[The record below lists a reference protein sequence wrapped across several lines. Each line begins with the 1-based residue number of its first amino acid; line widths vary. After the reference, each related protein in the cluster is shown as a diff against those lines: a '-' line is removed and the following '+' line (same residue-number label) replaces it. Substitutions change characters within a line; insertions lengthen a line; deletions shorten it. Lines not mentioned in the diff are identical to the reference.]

1 MPAPEDFWSYFA
13 AVATYV
19 AVLAVPGGVVGWA
32 AGLRG
37 WALAGLAPL
46 LSYAITGLAG
56 PWLAIAR
63 IPYGSLSVAA
73 VTLLLAA
80 VLSGLRRLAM
90 ARGWLKPDDGEPA
103 WTRRAHLAVAA
114 CVTIAV
120 AVSIVVV
127 VTGRGGTTA
136 VFQRWDTVFHA
147 NGIRYIA
154 ETGDGSLTGMGTIN
168 WYPGG
173 SFYPNAYHLV
183 GALVYE
189 LSGTSIPVTLNAI
202 TMPIAGLFAL
212 AMAAL
217 VRQLGGR
224 AVFAGSAALVAGGA
238 TTGAYE
244 SVSSGLLPFALG
256 IVLTPLAVIALQRFL
271 ARPGADSG
279 AVLALS
285 ATGLLAAHSS
295 ALFGAIL
302 FAFPLVVQRWYRAL
316 RGRLFGGPGGEA
328 PGPERSSGCHS
339 RRVDGVPEGTR
350 AWRVVGGDVLRMLP
364 VMVVAGVIAAPMIF
378 GAIGFTSGS
387 YPYHAWGSH
396 MPVWKALAM
405 LATFKQVLP
414 VPQIWLTVFLAV
426 GVLTLVALRRMRW
439 LVLSALGLS
448 ALFVVVACFGGEDWV
463 ISLSRPWW
471 NDRFRLMALAS
482 IPMCLLAAHG
492 MSETQRWLAKQAS
505 GRAWVRARPWLTGR
519 VGLATAVLLVV
530 AMGVLTG
537 GFYRAAN
544 AKTVSLLYYN
554 GLPGE
559 VVPPVSQD
567 EIDAMDHL
575 GTLGIPADQKVLND
589 RLDGT
594 AWMYALTGVHPVA
607 GHYDAGVAPPDA
619 LYLARHFADFDSDP
633 QVRAAVQRLNIHY
646 VLIGSGT
653 IRRDTP
659 IARGLQHL
667 DGHDFLRVV
676 YRNPGAVIY
685 RIVK

>member
-1 MPAPEDFWSYFA
+1 MPAPEDFWSYFT
-13 AVATYV
+13 AVATYL

-32 AGLRG
+32 AGVRG

-56 PWLAIAR
+56 PWLAIAHV
-63 IPYGSLSVAA
+63 PYGPLSVAGC
-73 VTLLLAA
+73 TLLLAA
-80 VLSGLRRLAM
+80 VLAGLRRLAIV
-90 ARGWLKPDDGEPA
+90 RGWMTPGAEEPPA
-103 WTRRAHLAVAA
+103 PWTRRAHLAVAA
-114 CVTIAV
+114 CVAV
-120 AVSIVVV
+120 ATAVSIAVV

-168 WYPGG
+168 WYPDG

-183 GALVYE
+183 GALVYQ
-189 LSGTSIPVTLNAI
+189 LSGTSIPVTLNAV
-202 TMPIAGLFAL
+202 TMPIAGLFAVG
-212 AMAAL
+212 MVAL

-224 AVFAGSAALVAGGA
+224 AVFAASAALVAGGA

-256 IVLTPLAVIALQRFL
+256 IVLTPLAVVTLQRFVV
-271 ARPGADSG
+271 RPGADTG

-302 FAFPLVVQRWYRAL
+302 FAFPLVLQRWYRAL
-316 RGRLFGGPGGEA
+316 RGR
-328 PGPERSSGCHS
+328 RI
-339 RRVDGVPEGTR
+339 DGVPEGR
-350 AWRVVGGDVLRMLP
+350 AAWRVAGGDVLRMVP
-364 VMVVAGVIAAPMIF
+364 VMVAAGLLAAPMIL

-414 VPQIWLTVFLAV
+414 VPQIWLTVFLAI
-426 GVLTLVALRRMRW
+426 GVLTLTALRRLRW
-439 LVLSALGLS
+439 VVLSALGLS

-471 NDRFRLMALAS
+471 NDRFRLMALAA

-492 MSETQRWLAKQAS
+492 MSQAQQWLAKVAS

-519 VGLATAVLLVV
+519 VGLASAVLLVV

-559 VVPPVSQD
+559 VVPPVSAD
-567 EIDAMDHL
+567 EIDAMEKL

-619 LYLARHFADFDSDP
+619 VYLAEHFADYDSDP
-633 QVRAAVQRLNIHY
+633 RVRAATQRLKIHY
-646 VLIGSGT
+646 VLVGSGT

-667 DGHDFLRVV
+667 DGHDFVRAV

-685 RIVK
+685 KIVK

>member
-1 MPAPEDFWSYFA
+1 M
-13 AVATYV
+13 
-19 AVLAVPGGVVGWA
+19 AVPGGVVGWA

-56 PWLAIAR
+56 PWLAIAHV
-63 IPYGSLSVAA
+63 PYGPASVAA
-73 VTLLLAA
+73 CTLLLAA
-80 VLSGLRRLAM
+80 VLYGLRRLFA
-90 ARGWLKPDDGEPA
+90 ARGWSTPGAEEPA
-103 WTRRAHLAVAA
+103 VPWTRRAHLAVGA
-114 CVTIAV
+114 CVAV
-120 AVSIVVV
+120 ATAVSIAVVV
-127 VTGRGGTTA
+127 SGRGGTTA

-168 WYPGG
+168 WYPDG

-183 GALVYE
+183 GALVYQ
-189 LSGTSIPVTLNAI
+189 LSGTSIPVTLNAV
-202 TMPIAGLFAL
+202 TMPIAGLFAI
-212 AMAAL
+212 AMVAL

-256 IVLTPLAVIALQRFL
+256 IVLTPLAVVALQRFVV
-271 ARPGADSG
+271 RPGIDTG

-295 ALFGAIL
+295 ALFGALL

-316 RGRLFGGPGGEA
+316 RGK
-328 PGPERSSGCHS
+328 
-339 RRVDGVPEGTR
+339 RVDGVPEGR
-350 AWRVVGGDVLRMLP
+350 AAWRVVGGDVLRMLP
-364 VMVVAGVIAAPMIF
+364 VMVTAGVLAAPMIL
-378 GAIGFTSGS
+378 GAITFTSGS

-414 VPQIWLTVFLAV
+414 VPQIWLTVFLAI
-426 GVLTLVALRRMRW
+426 GVFTLGALRRLRW

-471 NDRFRLMALAS
+471 NDRFRLMALAA
-482 IPMCLLAAHG
+482 IPLCLLAAHG
-492 MSETQRWLAKQAS
+492 MSEAQRWLAKAAGS
-505 GRAWVRARPWLTGR
+505 RAWVRARPWLTGR
-519 VGLATAVLLVV
+519 VGLASAVLLVV

-559 VVPPVSQD
+559 VVPPVSAD
-567 EIDAMDHL
+567 EIEAMDRL

-607 GHYDAGVAPPDA
+607 GHYDAGVAPKDA
-619 LYLARHFADFDSDP
+619 VYLAQHFADFDSDP
-633 QVRAAVQRLNIHY
+633 EVRAAVRRLNIHY
-646 VLIGSGT
+646 VLVGSGT

-667 DGHDFLRVV
+667 DGHDFVKAV

>member
-1 MPAPEDFWSYFA
+1 VPAPEDFWSYFA

-56 PWLAIAR
+56 PWLAIVHV
-63 IPYGSLSVAA
+63 PYDPLSVAA
-73 VTLLLAA
+73 CTLLLAA
-80 VLSGLRRLAM
+80 ALYGLRRLAV
-90 ARGWLKPDDGEPA
+90 ARGWMTPGAEEPHQA
-103 WTRRAHLAVAA
+103 WTRRAHFAVAA
-114 CVTIAV
+114 CVGIAT
-120 AVSIVVV
+120 AVSIAVVV
-127 VTGRGGTTA
+127 SGRGGTTA

-154 ETGDGSLTGMGTIN
+154 ETGDGSLTGMGTLN
-168 WYPGG
+168 WYPDG

-183 GALVYE
+183 GALVYQ
-189 LSGTSIPVTLNAI
+189 LSGTSIPVTLNAV

-212 AMAAL
+212 AMVAL

-224 AVFAGSAALVAGGA
+224 AVFAGCAALVAGGA

-256 IVLTPLAVIALQRFL
+256 IVLTPLAAVALQRFVV
-271 ARPGADSG
+271 RPGVDTG

-285 ATGLLAAHSS
+285 AAGLLAAHSS

-302 FAFPLVVQRWYRAL
+302 FALPLVVQRWYRAL
-316 RGRLFGGPGGEA
+316 RGR
-328 PGPERSSGCHS
+328 
-339 RRVDGVPEGTR
+339 RVDGVTAGK
-350 AWRVVGGDVLRMLP
+350 AGWRVAGGDVLKMIP
-364 VMVVAGVIAAPMIF
+364 VMAGAGLLAAPHIL
-378 GAIGFTSGS
+378 GAITFTSGA
-387 YPYHAWGSH
+387 YPYHPWGSH

-414 VPQIWLTVFLAV
+414 VPQIWLTVFLAF
-426 GVLTLVALRRMRW
+426 GVLTLVALRRLRW
-439 LVLSALGLS
+439 VVLSALGLS

-471 NDRFRLMALAS
+471 NDRFRLMALAA
-482 IPMCLLAAHG
+482 IPMCLIAAHG
-492 MSETQRWLAKQAS
+492 MSEAQRWLAKLAT
-505 GRAWVRARPWLTGR
+505 GRTWVRARPWLTGR

-537 GFYRAAN
+537 GFYRSAN

-567 EIDAMDHL
+567 EIDAMDRL
-575 GTLGIPADQKVLND
+575 GELGIPGDQKVLND

-607 GHYDAGVAPPDA
+607 AHYDAGVAPPDA
-619 LYLARHFADFDSDP
+619 VYLALHFRDYDTDP
-633 QVRAAVQRLNIHY
+633 RVRAATQRLNVHY
-646 VLIGSGT
+646 VLVGSGT

-659 IARGLQHL
+659 IAPGLQKL
-667 DGHDFLRVV
+667 DGLDFVSVV

-685 RIVK
+685 RIVE

>member
-1 MPAPEDFWSYFA
+1 MPAPEDFLSYFT
-13 AVATYV
+13 AVATYL

-37 WALAGLAPL
+37 WTLAGLAPL
-46 LSYAITGLAG
+46 LSYAVTGLAG
-56 PWLAIAR
+56 PWLAIAHV
-63 IPYGSLSVAA
+63 PYGPLSVAA
-73 VTLLLAA
+73 CTLLLAG
-80 VLSGLRRLAM
+80 VVYGLRRFSI
-90 ARGWLKPDDGEPA
+90 ARGWMTPGAEEPPQP
-103 WTRRAHLAVAA
+103 WTRRAHLAVGA
-114 CVTIAV
+114 CVAAAT
-120 AVSIVVV
+120 AVSIAVV

-168 WYPGG
+168 WYPDG

-183 GALVYE
+183 GALVYQ
-189 LSGTSIPVTLNAI
+189 LSGTSVPVTLNAV

-212 AMAAL
+212 AMVAL

-256 IVLTPLAVIALQRFL
+256 IVLTPLAVVALQRFVV
-271 ARPGADSG
+271 RPGVDTG

-295 ALFGAIL
+295 ALFGALL

-316 RGRLFGGPGGEA
+316 RGKRL
-328 PGPERSSGCHS
+328 
-339 RRVDGVPEGTR
+339 DGVPAGR
-350 AWRVVGGDVLRMLP
+350 AAWRVVGGDVLRMVP
-364 VMVVAGVIAAPMIF
+364 VMVGAGVLAAPMIL
-378 GAIGFTSGS
+378 GALTFTNGS
-387 YPYHAWGSH
+387 YPYHPWGSH
-396 MPVWKALAM
+396 MAVWKALAM

-414 VPQIWLTVFLAV
+414 VPQIWLTVFLAL
-426 GVLTLVALRRMRW
+426 GVLTLLRLRRMRW
-439 LVLSALGLS
+439 VVLSAIGLS

-463 ISLSRPWW
+463 IALSRPWW
-471 NDRFRLMALAS
+471 NDRFRLMALAA

-492 MSETQRWLAKQAS
+492 MSETQLWLAKVAS

-559 VVPPVSQD
+559 TVPPVSQD

-589 RLDGT
+589 RMDGT

-619 LYLARHFADFDSDP
+619 LYLALHFGDYDSDP
-633 QVRAAVQRLNIHY
+633 EARAATRRLNIHY
-646 VLIGSGT
+646 VLVGSGT

-659 IARGLQHL
+659 IAPGLRHL
-667 DGHDFLRVV
+667 DGHDFVKEI

-685 RIVK
+685 QVVK

>member
-13 AVATYV
+13 AVATYL

-32 AGLRG
+32 AGVRG

-46 LSYAITGLAG
+46 LSYAVTGLAG
-56 PWLAIAR
+56 PWLAIAHV
-63 IPYGSLSVAA
+63 PYGSPSVAA
-73 VTLLLAA
+73 CTLLLAA
-80 VLSGLRRLAM
+80 ALYGLRRLAV
-90 ARGWLKPDDGEPA
+90 ARGWMAPGAEEPPLP
-103 WTRRAHLAVAA
+103 WTRRAHLAVGAG
-114 CVTIAV
+114 VAV
-120 AVSIVVV
+120 ATAVSIAVVV
-127 VTGRGGTTA
+127 SGRGGTTA

-168 WYPGG
+168 WYPDG

-183 GALVYE
+183 GALVYQ
-189 LSGTSIPVTLNAI
+189 LSGTSIPVTLNAV

-217 VRQLGGR
+217 ARQLGGR

-256 IVLTPLAVIALQRFL
+256 IVLTPLAVVALQRFV
-271 ARPGADSG
+271 ARPGVDTG

-302 FAFPLVVQRWYRAL
+302 FAFPLMVQRWYRAL
-316 RGRLFGGPGGEA
+316 RGR
-328 PGPERSSGCHS
+328 
-339 RRVDGVPEGTR
+339 RVDGVAPGK
-350 AWRVVGGDVLRMLP
+350 AGWRVVGGDVLRMVP
-364 VMVVAGVIAAPMIF
+364 VMVAAGLLAAPHIL

-414 VPQIWLTVFLAV
+414 VPQIWLTVFLAI

-439 LVLSALGLS
+439 VVLSALALS
-448 ALFVVVACFGGEDWV
+448 ALFVVVACFGGEEWV
-463 ISLSRPWW
+463 IALSRPWW
-471 NDRFRLMALAS
+471 NDRFRLMALAA

-492 MSETQRWLAKQAS
+492 MSEAQRWVTKVAS

-519 VGLATAVLLVV
+519 VGPASAVLLVV

-559 VVPPVSQD
+559 VVPPVSAD
-567 EIDAMDHL
+567 EIAAMERL

-594 AWMYALTGVHPVA
+594 AWMYALSGVHPVA
-607 GHYDAGVAPPDA
+607 GHYDPGVPPPDA
-619 LYLARHFADFDSDP
+619 DYLARHFLDYDSDP
-633 QVRAAVQRLNIHY
+633 RVRAATQRLNVHY
-646 VLIGSGT
+646 VLVGSGT

-659 IARGLQHL
+659 IAPGLRHL
-667 DGHDFLRVV
+667 DGHDFLTVV

>member
-19 AVLAVPGGVVGWA
+19 AVLAIPGGVVGWA

-56 PWLAIAR
+56 PWLAIVHV
-63 IPYGSLSVAA
+63 PYGPLSVAA
-73 VTLLLAA
+73 CTLLLAA
-80 VLSGLRRLAM
+80 VLYGLRRLAV
-90 ARGWLKPDDGEPA
+90 ARGWMTPGAEEPHQP

-114 CVTIAV
+114 CVGIAT
-120 AVSIVVV
+120 AVSIAVVV
-127 VTGRGGTTA
+127 SGRGGTTA

-154 ETGDGSLTGMGTIN
+154 ETGDGSLTGMGTLN
-168 WYPGG
+168 WYPDG

-183 GALVYE
+183 GALVYQ
-189 LSGTSIPVTLNAI
+189 LSGTSIPVTLNAV

-212 AMAAL
+212 AMVAL

-224 AVFAGSAALVAGGA
+224 AVFAGCAALVAGGA

-256 IVLTPLAVIALQRFL
+256 IVLTPLAAVALQRFVV
-271 ARPGADSG
+271 RPGVDTG

-285 ATGLLAAHSS
+285 AAGLLAAHSS

-302 FAFPLVVQRWYRAL
+302 FALPLVVQRWYRAL
-316 RGRLFGGPGGEA
+316 RGR
-328 PGPERSSGCHS
+328 
-339 RRVDGVPEGTR
+339 RVDGVPDGKA
-350 AWRVVGGDVLRMLP
+350 AWRVVGGDVLKMIP
-364 VMVVAGVIAAPMIF
+364 VMVGAGLLAAPHIL
-378 GAIGFTSGS
+378 GAITFTSGS
-387 YPYHAWGSH
+387 YPYHPWGSH

-414 VPQIWLTVFLAV
+414 VPQIWLTVFLAL
-426 GVLTLVALRRMRW
+426 GALTLVALRRMRW
-439 LVLSALGLS
+439 VMLSALGLS

-471 NDRFRLMALAS
+471 NDRFRLMALAA
-482 IPMCLLAAHG
+482 IPMCLIAAHG
-492 MSETQRWLAKQAS
+492 MSEAQRWLAKVAT

-519 VGLATAVLLVV
+519 VGLATAVLIVV

-567 EIDAMDHL
+567 EIDAMDRL
-575 GTLGIPADQKVLND
+575 GELGIPGDQKVLND

-607 GHYDAGVAPPDA
+607 AHYDAGAVNPDA
-619 LYLARHFADFDSDP
+619 VYLAMHFRDYDTDP
-633 QVRAAVQRLNIHY
+633 RVRAVAQQLNVHY
-646 VLIGSGT
+646 VLVGSGT

-659 IARGLQHL
+659 IAPGLQRL
-667 DGHDFLRVV
+667 DGLDFVTVV

-685 RIVK
+685 RITK

>member
-13 AVATYV
+13 AVATYL

-56 PWLAIAR
+56 PWLAIAHV
-63 IPYGSLSVAA
+63 PYGPPSVAA

-80 VLSGLRRLAM
+80 VLFGLRRLFA
-90 ARGWLKPDDGEPA
+90 ARGWSTPGAEEPPVP
-103 WTRRAHLAVAA
+103 WTRRAHLAVGA
-114 CVTIAV
+114 CVAIAT
-120 AVSIVVV
+120 AVSIAVVV
-127 VTGRGGTTA
+127 SGRGGTTA

-154 ETGDGSLTGMGTIN
+154 ETGDGSLTGMGTVN
-168 WYPGG
+168 WYPDG
-173 SFYPNAYHLV
+173 SFYPNAYHLA
-183 GALVYE
+183 GALVYQ
-189 LSGTSIPVTLNAI
+189 LSGTSIPVTLNAV

-212 AMAAL
+212 AMVAL

-256 IVLTPLAVIALQRFL
+256 IVLTPLAVVALQRFVV
-271 ARPGADSG
+271 RPGVDTG

-316 RGRLFGGPGGEA
+316 RGR
-328 PGPERSSGCHS
+328 
-339 RRVDGVPEGTR
+339 RVDGVAEGRR

-364 VMVVAGVIAAPMIF
+364 VMVAAGLLAAPMIL

-414 VPQIWLTVFLAV
+414 VPQIWLTVFLAI
-426 GVLTLVALRRMRW
+426 GVLTLGALRRMRW
-439 LVLSALGLS
+439 LLLSTLGLS

-471 NDRFRLMALAS
+471 NDRFRLMALAA
-482 IPMCLLAAHG
+482 IPLCLLAAHG
-492 MSETQRWLAKQAS
+492 MSEAQRWLAKAAGS
-505 GRAWVRARPWLTGR
+505 RAWVRARPWLTGR
-519 VGLATAVLLVV
+519 VGLASAVLLVV

-559 VVPPVSQD
+559 VVPPVSAD
-567 EIDAMDHL
+567 EIEAMEKL

-607 GHYDAGVAPPDA
+607 GHYDAGVAPKDA
-619 LYLARHFADFDSDP
+619 VYLAEHFADYDTDP
-633 QVRAAVQRLNIHY
+633 EARAAIRRLNIHY
-646 VLIGSGT
+646 VLVGSGT

-667 DGHDFLRVV
+667 DGHDFVQPV
-676 YRNPGAVIY
+676 YRNAGAVIY

>member
-13 AVATYV
+13 AVATYL

-32 AGLRG
+32 AGVRS

-56 PWLAIAR
+56 PWLAIAHV
-63 IPYGSLSVAA
+63 PYGPPSVAA
-73 VTLLLAA
+73 CTLLLAA
-80 VLSGLRRLAM
+80 VLYGLRRLFT
-90 ARGWLKPDDGEPA
+90 ARGWLTPGAEEPA
-103 WTRRAHLAVAA
+103 EPWTRRAHLAVGA
-114 CVTIAV
+114 CVAIAV
-120 AVSIVVV
+120 AVSIAVVV
-127 VTGRGGTTA
+127 SGRGGTTA

-183 GALVYE
+183 GALVYQ
-189 LSGTSIPVTLNAI
+189 LSGTSIPVTLNAV

-256 IVLTPLAVIALQRFL
+256 IVLTPLAVIALQRFVV
-271 ARPGADSG
+271 RPGVDTG

-302 FAFPLVVQRWYRAL
+302 FALPLVVQRWYRAL
-316 RGRLFGGPGGEA
+316 RGR
-328 PGPERSSGCHS
+328 
-339 RRVDGVPEGTR
+339 RVDGVPEGRR
-350 AWRVVGGDVLRMLP
+350 AWRVIGGDVLRMVP
-364 VMVVAGVIAAPMIF
+364 VMVVAGLLAAPMIL

-387 YPYHAWGSH
+387 YPYHPWGSH

-414 VPQIWLTVFLAV
+414 VPQIWLTVFLAI

-439 LVLSALGLS
+439 LGLSALGLS

-492 MSETQRWLAKQAS
+492 MSEAQRWLAKAAS

-519 VGLATAVLLVV
+519 VGLASAVLLVV

-567 EIDAMDHL
+567 EIDAMEKL
-575 GTLGIPADQKVLND
+575 GTLGIPAGQKVLND

-619 LYLARHFADFDSDP
+619 LYLAQHFADYDSDP
-633 QVRAAVQRLNIHY
+633 QVRAAVRRLDIHY
-646 VLIGSGT
+646 VLVGSGT

-667 DGHDFLRVV
+667 DGHDFLSVV

>member
-13 AVATYV
+13 AVATYL

-56 PWLAIAR
+56 PWLAIAHV
-63 IPYGSLSVAA
+63 PYGPASVAA
-73 VTLLLAA
+73 CTLLLAA
-80 VLSGLRRLAM
+80 VLYGLRRLFA
-90 ARGWLKPDDGEPA
+90 ARGWSTPGAEEPA
-103 WTRRAHLAVAA
+103 VPWTRRAHLAVGA
-114 CVTIAV
+114 CVAIAT
-120 AVSIVVV
+120 AVSIAVVV
-127 VTGRGGTTA
+127 SGRGGTTA

-168 WYPGG
+168 WYPDG

-183 GALVYE
+183 GALVYQ
-189 LSGTSIPVTLNAI
+189 LSGTSIPVTLNAV
-202 TMPIAGLFAL
+202 TMPIAGLFAI
-212 AMAAL
+212 AMVAL

-256 IVLTPLAVIALQRFL
+256 IVLTPLAVVALQRFVV
-271 ARPGADSG
+271 RPGIDTG

-285 ATGLLAAHSS
+285 AAGLLAAHSS
-295 ALFGAIL
+295 ALFGALL

-316 RGRLFGGPGGEA
+316 RGK
-328 PGPERSSGCHS
+328 
-339 RRVDGVPEGTR
+339 RVDGVPEGRR

-364 VMVVAGVIAAPMIF
+364 VMVAAGVLAAPMIL
-378 GAIGFTSGS
+378 GAITFTSGS

-414 VPQIWLTVFLAV
+414 VPQIWLTVFLAI
-426 GVLTLVALRRMRW
+426 GVFTLGALRRMRW

-471 NDRFRLMALAS
+471 NDRFRLMALAA
-482 IPMCLLAAHG
+482 IPLCLLAAHG
-492 MSETQRWLAKQAS
+492 MSEAQRWLAKAAGS
-505 GRAWVRARPWLTGR
+505 RAWVRARPWLTGR
-519 VGLATAVLLVV
+519 VGLASAVLLVV

-559 VVPPVSQD
+559 VVPPVSAD
-567 EIDAMDHL
+567 EIEAMDRL

-607 GHYDAGVAPPDA
+607 GHYDAGVAPKDA
-619 LYLARHFADFDSDP
+619 VYLAQHFADFDSDP
-633 QVRAAVQRLNIHY
+633 EVRAAVRRLNIHY
-646 VLIGSGT
+646 VLVGSGT

-667 DGHDFLRVV
+667 DGHDFVQPV

>member
-1 MPAPEDFWSYFA
+1 VPAPEDFWSYFT
-13 AVATYV
+13 AVVTYL
-19 AVLAVPGGVVGWA
+19 AVLAVPGGVAGWA

-56 PWLAIAR
+56 PWLAIVHV
-63 IPYGSLSVAA
+63 PYGPLSVAA
-73 VTLLLAA
+73 CTLLLAA
-80 VLSGLRRLAM
+80 VLHGLRRLAV
-90 ARGWLKPDDGEPA
+90 ARGWMTPGAEEPPVP
-103 WTRRAHLAVAA
+103 WTRRAHLAVGA
-114 CVTIAV
+114 CVAIAV
-120 AVSIVVV
+120 GVSIAVVV
-127 VTGRGGTTA
+127 SGRGGTTA

-154 ETGDGSLTGMGTIN
+154 ETGDGSLTGMGTLN
-168 WYPGG
+168 WYPDG

-183 GALVYE
+183 GALVYQ
-189 LSGTSIPVTLNAI
+189 LSGTSIPVTLNAV

-212 AMAAL
+212 AMVAL

-256 IVLTPLAVIALQRFL
+256 IVLTPLAVVALQRFVV
-271 ARPGADSG
+271 RPGVDTG

-302 FAFPLVVQRWYRAL
+302 FALPVVVQRWYRAL
-316 RGRLFGGPGGEA
+316 RGRA
-328 PGPERSSGCHS
+328 
-339 RRVDGVPEGTR
+339 VDGVPEGR
-350 AWRVVGGDVLRMLP
+350 AGWRVAGGDVLRMVP
-364 VMVVAGVIAAPMIF
+364 VMVAAGLLAAPMIL
-378 GAIGFTSGS
+378 GAISFTSGS

-396 MPVWKALAM
+396 MAVWKALAM

-414 VPQIWLTVFLAV
+414 VPQIWLTVFLAL
-426 GVLTLVALRRMRW
+426 GVFTLVRLRRMRW
-439 LVLSALGLS
+439 VVLSAIVLSAL
-448 ALFVVVACFGGEDWV
+448 FIVVACFGGEDWV

-471 NDRFRLMALAS
+471 NDRFRLMALAA

-492 MSETQRWLAKQAS
+492 MSEAQQWLAKVAS

-519 VGLATAVLLVV
+519 VGLVSAVLLVV

-559 VVPPVSQD
+559 VVPPVSAD
-567 EIDAMDHL
+567 EINAMDRL
-575 GTLGIPADQKVLND
+575 ATLGIPADQKVLND

-607 GHYDAGVAPPDA
+607 AHYDAGVVPLDA
-619 LYLARHFADFDSDP
+619 DYLARHFRDYDSDP
-633 QVRAAVQRLNIHY
+633 QVRAATQRLNVHY

-659 IARGLQHL
+659 IAPGLQHL
-667 DGHDFLRVV
+667 DGHDFLQVV

>member
-1 MPAPEDFWSYFA
+1 VPAPEDFWSYFG
-13 AVATYV
+13 AVATYL
-19 AVLAVPGGVVGWA
+19 AVLAVPGGVAGWA

-56 PWLAIAR
+56 PWLAMAH

-73 VTLLLAA
+73 LTLLLAA
-80 VLSGLRRLAM
+80 VLYGLRRLAM
-90 ARGWLKPDDGEPA
+90 ARGWLTPGAEEPA
-103 WTRRAHLAVAA
+103 VPWTRRAHLAVGA

-120 AVSIVVV
+120 GLSIAVVV
-127 VTGRGGTTA
+127 SGRGGTTA

-271 ARPGADSG
+271 VRPGIDTG

-295 ALFGAIL
+295 ALFGALL
-302 FAFPLVVQRWYRAL
+302 FAFPLVVQRWYRAV
-316 RGRLFGGPGGEA
+316 RG
-328 PGPERSSGCHS
+328 
-339 RRVDGVPEGTR
+339 RRVDGVGEGTR
-350 AWRVVGGDVLRMLP
+350 AWRVVGGDVVRMLP
-364 VMVVAGVIAAPMIF
+364 VMVFAGLLSAPMIL

-387 YPYHAWGSH
+387 YPYHAWGSA

-414 VPQIWLTVFLAV
+414 VPQIWLTVFLAI

-482 IPMCLLAAHG
+482 IPLCLLAAHG
-492 MSETQRWLAKQAS
+492 MSEAQRWLAKVAS

-619 LYLARHFADFDSDP
+619 LYLAQHFADYDTDP
-633 QVRAAVQRLNIHY
+633 QTRAAVRRLNIHY
-646 VLIGSGT
+646 VLVGSGT

-667 DGHDFLRVV
+667 DGHDFLQVV

-685 RIVK
+685 RLVK

>member
-1 MPAPEDFWSYFA
+1 VPAPEDFWSYFA
-13 AVATYV
+13 AVATYL

-32 AGLRG
+32 AGVRG

-56 PWLAIAR
+56 PWLAIAHV
-63 IPYGSLSVAA
+63 PYGSPSVAA
-73 VTLLLAA
+73 CTLLLAGA
-80 VLSGLRRLAM
+80 LFGLRRLAV
-90 ARGWLKPDDGEPA
+90 ARGWMTPGAEEPPLR
-103 WTRRAHLAVAA
+103 WTRRAHLAVGA
-114 CVTIAV
+114 CVAIAT
-120 AVSIVVV
+120 AVSIAVVV
-127 VTGRGGTTA
+127 SGRGGTTA

-168 WYPGG
+168 WYPDG

-189 LSGTSIPVTLNAI
+189 LSGTSIPVTLNAV

-212 AMAAL
+212 AMVAL

-224 AVFAGSAALVAGGA
+224 AVFAGSVALVAGGA

-256 IVLTPLAVIALQRFL
+256 IVLTPLAAVALQRFVV
-271 ARPGADSG
+271 RPGVDTG

-316 RGRLFGGPGGEA
+316 RGR
-328 PGPERSSGCHS
+328 
-339 RRVDGVPEGTR
+339 RVDGVTPGKA
-350 AWRVVGGDVLRMLP
+350 AWRIVGGDVLRMVP
-364 VMVVAGVIAAPMIF
+364 VMVAAGLLAAPHIL
-378 GAIGFTSGS
+378 GAVTFTSGS
-387 YPYHAWGSH
+387 YPYHPWGSH

-414 VPQIWLTVFLAV
+414 VPQIWLTVFLAI
-426 GVLTLVALRRMRW
+426 GVLMLVALRRMRW
-439 LVLSALGLS
+439 VVLSALALS

-463 ISLSRPWW
+463 IALSRPWW
-471 NDRFRLMALAS
+471 NDRFRLMALAA

-492 MSETQRWLAKQAS
+492 MSEAQQWLAKVAS

-519 VGLATAVLLVV
+519 VGLASAVLLVV

-559 VVPPVSQD
+559 VVPPVSAD
-567 EIDAMDHL
+567 EIDAMERL

-594 AWMYALTGVHPVA
+594 AWMYALSGVHPVA
-607 GHYDAGVAPPDA
+607 GHYDPGVPPPDA
-619 LYLARHFADFDSDP
+619 DYLARHFSDYDSDP
-633 QVRAAVQRLNIHY
+633 RVRAATQRLNVHY
-646 VLIGSGT
+646 VLVGSGT

-659 IARGLQHL
+659 IAPGLQHL
-667 DGHDFLRVV
+667 DGHDFLTVV

>member
-56 PWLAIAR
+56 PWLAIAHV
-63 IPYGSLSVAA
+63 PYGPLSVAA
-73 VTLLLAA
+73 CTLLLAA
-80 VLSGLRRLAM
+80 VLYGLRRLLA
-90 ARGWLKPDDGEPA
+90 ARGWLTPGAEEPA
-103 WTRRAHLAVAA
+103 QPWTRRAHLAVGA
-114 CVTIAV
+114 CVAIAV
-120 AVSIVVV
+120 AVSVAVVI
-127 VTGRGGTTA
+127 TGRGGTTA

-168 WYPGG
+168 WYPAG

-256 IVLTPLAVIALQRFL
+256 IVLTPLAVLALQRFVV
-271 ARPGADSG
+271 RPGVDTG

-302 FAFPLVVQRWYRAL
+302 FAFPLVVQRWYRAV
-316 RGRLFGGPGGEA
+316 RG
-328 PGPERSSGCHS
+328 
-339 RRVDGVPEGTR
+339 RRVDGVPEGGR
-350 AWRVVGGDVLRMLP
+350 AWRVIGGDVLRVVP
-364 VMVVAGVIAAPMIF
+364 VMVVAGLLAAPMIL

-387 YPYHAWGSH
+387 YPYYAWGSH

-414 VPQIWLTVFLAV
+414 VPQIWLTVFLAI
-426 GVLTLVALRRMRW
+426 GVLTLGTLRRMRW

-448 ALFVVVACFGGEDWV
+448 ALFVLVACFGGEHWV

-492 MSETQRWLAKQAS
+492 MSEAQQWLAKVAS

-559 VVPPVSQD
+559 TVPPVSQD
-567 EIDAMDHL
+567 EIDAMERL
-575 GTLGIPADQKVLND
+575 GELGIPADQKVLND

-619 LYLARHFADFDSDP
+619 LYLAQHFADYDSDP
-633 QVRAAVQRLNIHY
+633 QVRAAVRRLNVHY
-646 VLIGSGT
+646 VLVGSGT
-653 IRRDTP
+653 IRRDIP

-667 DGHDFLRVV
+667 DGHDFVTVV

>member
-1 MPAPEDFWSYFA
+1 VPAPEDFWSYFA
-13 AVATYV
+13 AVATYL
-19 AVLAVPGGVVGWA
+19 AVLAVPGAVVGRA

-56 PWLAIAR
+56 PWLAIAHV
-63 IPYGSLSVAA
+63 PYGPLSVAA
-73 VTLLLAA
+73 CTLLLAA
-80 VLSGLRRLAM
+80 VLAGLRRLAV
-90 ARGWLKPDDGEPA
+90 ARGWMTPGAEEPREQ

-114 CVTIAV
+114 CVGIAT
-120 AVSIVVV
+120 AVSIAVVV
-127 VTGRGGTTA
+127 SGRGGTTA

-154 ETGDGSLTGMGTIN
+154 ETGDGSLTGMGTLN
-168 WYPGG
+168 WYPDG

-183 GALVYE
+183 GALVYQ
-189 LSGTSIPVTLNAI
+189 LSGTSIPVTLNAV

-224 AVFAGSAALVAGGA
+224 AVFAGCAALVAGGA

-256 IVLTPLAVIALQRFL
+256 IVLTPLAAVALQRFVV
-271 ARPGADSG
+271 RPGVDTG

-285 ATGLLAAHSS
+285 AAGLLAAHSS

-316 RGRLFGGPGGEA
+316 RGRPADGVA
-328 PGPERSSGCHS
+328 PGKA
-339 RRVDGVPEGTR
+339 
-350 AWRVVGGDVLRMLP
+350 AWRIAGGDVLRMVP
-364 VMVVAGVIAAPMIF
+364 VMLAAGLASAPQIL

-396 MPVWKALAM
+396 MPVLKAFAM

-414 VPQIWLTVFLAV
+414 VPQIWLTVFLAI
-426 GVLTLVALRRMRW
+426 GVFTLVRLRRMRW
-439 LVLSALGLS
+439 VVLSALALS

-463 ISLSRPWW
+463 IALSRPWW
-471 NDRFRLMALAS
+471 NDRFRLMALAA

-492 MSETQRWLAKQAS
+492 MSEGQRWLAKVAS

-519 VGLATAVLLVV
+519 VGLASAVLVVV

-559 VVPPVSQD
+559 VVPPVSAD
-567 EIDAMDHL
+567 EIDAMERL
-575 GTLGIPADQKVLND
+575 GELGIPGDQKVLND

-594 AWMYALTGVHPVA
+594 AWMYALSGVHPVA
-607 GHYDAGVAPPDA
+607 AHYDPGVPPPDA
-619 LYLARHFADFDSDP
+619 DYLARHFRDYDSDP
-633 QVRAAVQRLNIHY
+633 QVRAATRRLNVHY

-659 IARGLQHL
+659 IAPGLQHL
-667 DGHDFLRVV
+667 DGHDFLSVV

>member
-1 MPAPEDFWSYFA
+1 MPAPEDFWSYFG
-13 AVATYV
+13 AVATYL

-56 PWLAIAR
+56 PWLAIAHV
-63 IPYGSLSVAA
+63 PYGPLSVAA
-73 VTLLLAA
+73 CTLLLAA
-80 VLSGLRRLAM
+80 VLAGARRLAVV
-90 ARGWLKPDDGEPA
+90 RGWITPGAEEPPER
-103 WTRRAHLAVAA
+103 WTGRAHLAVAA
-114 CVTIAV
+114 CVAIAT
-120 AVSIVVV
+120 AVSIAVV

-154 ETGDGSLTGMGTIN
+154 DTGDGSLTGMGTIN
-168 WYPGG
+168 WYPEG

-183 GALVYE
+183 GALVYQ
-189 LSGTSIPVTLNAI
+189 LSGTSVPVTLNAV

-212 AMAAL
+212 GMVAL

-224 AVFAGSAALVAGGA
+224 AVFAGCAAVVAGEA

-256 IVLTPLAVIALQRFL
+256 IVLTPLAVVALQRFL
-271 ARPGADSG
+271 VRPGVDTG
-279 AVLALS
+279 GVLALS

-295 ALFGAIL
+295 ALFGALL

-316 RGRLFGGPGGEA
+316 RGK
-328 PGPERSSGCHS
+328 
-339 RRVDGVPEGTR
+339 RVDGVPDGR
-350 AWRVVGGDVLRMLP
+350 PAWRILGGDVLKTLP
-364 VMVVAGVIAAPMIF
+364 VMVVAGLLAAPHIL
-378 GAIGFTSGS
+378 GAITFTAGS

-414 VPQIWLTVFLAV
+414 VPQVWLTVFLAL
-426 GVLTLVALRRMRW
+426 GLLTLLALRRMRW
-439 LVLSALGLS
+439 VVLSTIGLS

-463 ISLSRPWW
+463 ITLSRPWW
-471 NDRFRLMALAS
+471 NDRFRLMALAA
-482 IPMCLLAAHG
+482 IPLCLLAAHG
-492 MSETQRWLAKQAS
+492 MSETQRWVSKLAS

-519 VGLATAVLLVV
+519 IGLASAVLLVV

-559 VVPPVSQD
+559 VVPPVSAD
-567 EIDAMDHL
+567 EIDAMEKL

-589 RLDGT
+589 RMDGT

-619 LYLARHFADFDSDP
+619 LYLATHFTNYDTDP
-633 QVRAAVQRLNIHY
+633 EARAAVERLNIHY
-646 VLIGSGT
+646 VLVGSGT

-659 IARGLQHL
+659 IAPGLQHL
-667 DGHDFLRVV
+667 DGRDFVTVV

-685 RIVK
+685 RLVK

>member
-1 MPAPEDFWSYFA
+1 MPAPEDFWSYFT
-13 AVATYV
+13 AVVTYL
-19 AVLAVPGGVVGWA
+19 AVLAVPGGVAGWA

-56 PWLAIAR
+56 PWLAMVHV
-63 IPYGSLSVAA
+63 PYGPLSVAA
-73 VTLLLAA
+73 CTLLLAA
-80 VLSGLRRLAM
+80 VLYGLRRLAV
-90 ARGWLKPDDGEPA
+90 ARGWMTPGAEEPPVP
-103 WTRRAHLAVAA
+103 WTRRAHLAVGA
-114 CVTIAV
+114 CVAIAV
-120 AVSIVVV
+120 GVSIAVVV
-127 VTGRGGTTA
+127 SGRGGTTA

-154 ETGDGSLTGMGTIN
+154 ETGDGSLTGMGTLN
-168 WYPGG
+168 WYPDG

-183 GALVYE
+183 GALVYQ
-189 LSGTSIPVTLNAI
+189 LSGTSIPVTLNAV

-212 AMAAL
+212 AMVAL

-256 IVLTPLAVIALQRFL
+256 IVLTPLAVVALQRFVV
-271 ARPGADSG
+271 RPGVDTG

-302 FAFPLVVQRWYRAL
+302 FALPVVVQRWYRAL
-316 RGRLFGGPGGEA
+316 RGRA
-328 PGPERSSGCHS
+328 
-339 RRVDGVPEGTR
+339 VDGVPEGR
-350 AWRVVGGDVLRMLP
+350 AAWRVAGGDVLRMVP
-364 VMVVAGVIAAPMIF
+364 VMVAAGLLAAPMIL
-378 GAIGFTSGS
+378 GAISFTSGS

-396 MPVWKALAM
+396 MPLWKALAM

-414 VPQIWLTVFLAV
+414 VPQIWLTVFLAL
-426 GVLTLVALRRMRW
+426 GVFTLVRLRRMRW
-439 LVLSALGLS
+439 VGLSAIVLSAL
-448 ALFVVVACFGGEDWV
+448 FIVVACFGGEDWV

-471 NDRFRLMALAS
+471 NDRFRLMALAA

-492 MSETQRWLAKQAS
+492 MSEAQQWLAKVAS

-519 VGLATAVLLVV
+519 VGLASAVLLVV

-559 VVPPVSQD
+559 VVPPVSAD
-567 EIDAMDHL
+567 EIDAMDRL
-575 GTLGIPADQKVLND
+575 ATLGIPADQKVLND

-607 GHYDAGVAPPDA
+607 AHYDAGVVPLDA
-619 LYLARHFADFDSDP
+619 DYLARHFRDYDSDP
-633 QVRAAVQRLNIHY
+633 QVRAATQRLNVHY

-659 IARGLQHL
+659 IAPGLQHL
-667 DGHDFLRVV
+667 DGHDFLQVV